1 MRRDFSKVWTHNV
14 SHTFLLFYGQ
24 GEWIDSRMG
33 DSKERL
39 NAGHLGGFR
48 LESTIPQ
55 NSISAATCGGEA
67 SSEGGLGRQVMAQ
80 GASRRSYSSTAIL
93 GVALSVGA
101 CGLLSPTAGDA
112 AIAAEKLTSEP
123 LIAEP
128 SAVAVPEMTTVP
140 TVAVLNSSEAAQT
153 TSEANSLASSSH
165 TVQEGES
172 LSQIAKIHG
181 VSLTGIA
188 NLNNL
193 QPDAVLLVGQVIALE
208 VTGSMPES
216 SAVPALPTK
225 ATMVKIRQ
233 DEAVS
238 KLKEQQS
245 RLKKSLAELRSEE
258 SKLASVPTLPVVESS
273 TVFATH
279 QVAPGENLSTI
290 ARVHG
295 MSSRELAS
303 LNNIANPNLLK
314 ANQVLKVATTKV
326 APLKSESFQTIAL
339 ATPSLSVTDSEGDAP
354 APPLP
359 GQAIESRRY
368 IDGLMA
374 DVVKAR
380 QKYQASSV
388 AYRSESRGLQV
399 STESAFMPTPAMPV
413 VVPSVRRSVNPEFQT
428 RFTGSRSVSEPAQ
441 RSMPSVPKLS
451 SPSAPRVIARASV
464 GADAY
469 APLVQPSARR
479 MVSPEMPAIG
489 AAETYLPRKGGGASS
504 GLIWPSQGTFT
515 SGYGPRWGRMHR
527 GIDIAAPTGTPIVAA
542 AGGVVSY
549 AGYNDGG
556 FGYLVEIDHADGS
569 MTRYAH
575 NDRILVSVGQQV
587 GQGDQ
592 VALMGSTGF
601 STGPHLHFEIHPA
614 GQGAANPMAFLPNR
628 G

>member
-1 MRRDFSKVWTHNV
+1 
-14 SHTFLLFYGQ
+14 
-24 GEWIDSRMG
+24 MG

-55 NSISAATCGGEA
+55 NSISTPTCGGEA

-80 GASRRSYSSTAIL
+80 GASRRSYGSTAML

-101 CGLLSPTAGDA
+101 CGLLSPTVGEA

-123 LIAEP
+123 LTAEP
-128 SAVAVPEMTTVP
+128 SSAAVPEMTTVP

-153 TSEANSLASSSH
+153 TSMFNSSALSSH

-181 VSLTGIA
+181 VSLRGIA
-188 NLNNL
+188 DLNNL
-193 QPDAVLLVGQVIALE
+193 QPDSVLRVGQVIALD
-208 VTGSMPES
+208 VTKSIPES
-216 SAVPALPTK
+216 KAVPALPTK
-225 ATMVKIRQ
+225 VTALKIRQ

-245 RLKKSLAELRSEE
+245 KLKKGLAELRSEE
-258 SKLASVPTLPVVESS
+258 SRLASVPTLPAVESS
-273 TVFATH
+273 TLFATH

-314 ANQVLKVATTKV
+314 ANQVLKVVTPKV
-326 APLKSESFQTIAL
+326 APFKPETFKTIAL
-339 ATPSLSVTDSEGDAP
+339 AKPSLSITDSEADAP

-374 DVVKAR
+374 DVIKAR

-388 AYRSESRGLQV
+388 AYRSEFRGLQV
-399 STESAFMPTPAMPV
+399 PTESVPMPAPSIPA
-413 VVPSVRRSVNPEFQT
+413 VVPSVRKSVNSEFQA
-428 RFTGSRSVSEPAQ
+428 RFIGSRSVSESVQ
-441 RSMPSVPKLS
+441 RSMPAVPKLA
-451 SPSAPRVIARASV
+451 SPTAPRVIARASV

-479 MVSPEMPAIG
+479 LVSPEMPAIG
-489 AAETYLPRKGGGASS
+489 AAETYLPRKGGGANS
-504 GLIWPSQGTFT
+504 GLVWPAQGTFT

-542 AGGVVSY
+542 ASGVVSY

-587 GQGDQ
+587 NQGQQ
-592 VALMGSTGF
+592 VSLMGSTGF
-601 STGPHLHFEIHPA
+601 STGPHLHFEVHPG
-614 GQGAANPMAFLPNR
+614 GQGAVNPMAFLPNR

>member
-1 MRRDFSKVWTHNV
+1 
-14 SHTFLLFYGQ
+14 
-24 GEWIDSRMG
+24 MG

-80 GASRRSYSSTAIL
+80 GASRRSYSSTAML

-101 CGLLSPTAGDA
+101 CGFLSPHAGDA
-112 AIAAEKLTSEP
+112 AIAAETLTSEP

-153 TSEANSLASSSH
+153 TSDVNSLASSSH

-193 QPDAVLLVGQVIALE
+193 QPDSVLRVGQVIVLE
-208 VTGSMPES
+208 ATDSMSELK
-216 SAVPALPTK
+216 AVPALPTK
-225 ATMVKIRQ
+225 VTMVKVRQ

-314 ANQVLKVATTKV
+314 ANQVLKVSTTKV
-326 APLKSESFQTIAL
+326 APVKPETFKTIAL
-339 ATPSLSVTDSEGDAP
+339 ATPSLSVVDAEGDAP

-380 QKYQASSV
+380 EKYKASTV
-388 AYRSESRGLQV
+388 AYRPESRGLQL
-399 STESAFMPTPAMPV
+399 SAESASMPTPSLPV
-413 VVPSVRRSVNPEFQT
+413 VVPSVRRSVNSEFQT
-428 RFTGSRSVSEPAQ
+428 RFVGSRSVSESVQ

-451 SPSAPRVIARASV
+451 SPTTPRVIARASV

-489 AAETYLPRKGGGASS
+489 AAETYLPRKGGGGAAS

-527 GIDIAAPTGTPIVAA
+527 GIDIAAPVGTPIVAA
-542 AGGVVSY
+542 ASGVVSY

-575 NDRILVSVGQQV
+575 NDRILVNVGQQV

-601 STGPHLHFEIHPA
+601 STGPHLHFEVHPG
-614 GQGAANPMAFLPNR
+614 GQGAVNPMAFLPNR

>member
-1 MRRDFSKVWTHNV
+1 
-14 SHTFLLFYGQ
+14 
-24 GEWIDSRMG
+24 MG

-55 NSISAATCGGEA
+55 NSISATTCGGEA

-80 GASRRSYSSTAIL
+80 GTSRRSYSSTAML

-101 CGLLSPTAGDA
+101 CGLLSPAAGEA

-123 LIAEP
+123 LVVEP
-128 SAVAVPEMTTVP
+128 SAVAIPEMTTVP

-153 TSEANSLASSSH
+153 TSDVNSLASSSH

-172 LSQIAKIHG
+172 LSQIARIHG

-193 QPDAVLLVGQVIALE
+193 QPDSVLRVGQVIALA
-208 VTGSMPES
+208 VTESMPES
-216 SAVPALPTK
+216 KAAPALPTK
-225 ATMVKIRQ
+225 VTMVKVRQ

-314 ANQVLKVATTKV
+314 ANQVLKVSTQKP
-326 APLKSESFQTIAL
+326 APLKPESFKTIAL
-339 ATPSLSVTDSEGDAP
+339 ATPSMSIVDSEGDAP
-354 APPLP
+354 APPMP

-380 QKYQASSV
+380 EKYKTSTV
-388 AYRSESRGLQV
+388 AYRPESRGLQL
-399 STESAFMPTPAMPV
+399 SAESAVMPTPSMPM

-428 RFTGSRSVSEPAQ
+428 RFAGSRSVSEPAQ
-441 RSMPSVPKLS
+441 RSMPTVPKLS
-451 SPSAPRVIARASV
+451 SPTAPRVIARASV

-489 AAETYLPRKGGGASS
+489 AAESYLPRKGGGGANA

-527 GIDIAAPTGTPIVAA
+527 GIDIAAPVGTPIVAA

-575 NDRILVSVGQQV
+575 NDRILVNVGQQV

-601 STGPHLHFEIHPA
+601 STGPHLHFEVHPG
-614 GQGAANPMAFLPNR
+614 GQGAVNPMAFLPNR

>member
-1 MRRDFSKVWTHNV
+1 MFRVIVEVGGSK
-14 SHTFLLFYGQ
+14 
-24 GEWIDSRMG
+24 
-33 DSKERL
+33 KRL

-55 NSISAATCGGEA
+55 NSISAATSCGGEA

-80 GASRRSYSSTAIL
+80 GVSRRSYGSTAML
-93 GVALSVGA
+93 GVAITVGA
-101 CGLLSPTAGDA
+101 CGLFSPVDGAS

-128 SAVAVPEMTTVP
+128 SAAAVPEMATAP
-140 TVAVLNSSEAAQT
+140 TVVGLNSSEAAQT
-153 TSEANSLASSSH
+153 TLDANSSASLRH
-165 TVQEGES
+165 TVQEGEN

-188 NLNNL
+188 DLNNL
-193 QPDAVLLVGQVIALE
+193 QPDSVLRVGQLIVLDDA
-208 VTGSMPES
+208 GSMAKS
-216 SAVPALPTK
+216 KVTIAKV
-225 ATMVKIRQ
+225 RQ
-233 DEAVS
+233 DESVS
-238 KLKEQQS
+238 KLKEKQA
-245 RLKKSLAELRSEE
+245 RLKKGLAELRSEE
-258 SKLASVPTLPVVESS
+258 SKLASVPTLSGAESS
-273 TVFATH
+273 VGFATY

-295 MSSRELAS
+295 MSPRELAS

-314 ANQVLKVATTKV
+314 ANQVLRVAAPKV
-326 APLKSESFQTIAL
+326 APVTPETFETIAL
-339 ATPSLSVTDSEGDAP
+339 ATPSLSVVDQESDAP

-368 IDGLMA
+368 VDGLMA

-380 QKYQASSV
+380 QKYQSSSV
-388 AYRSESRGLQV
+388 AYRSEPRSLKV
-399 STESAFMPTPAMPV
+399 ATESVSMPTPSLPV
-413 VVPSVRRSVNPEFQT
+413 VVPTVSRSVNPEFQT
-428 RFTGSRSVSEPAQ
+428 RFTGSRSVSETVQ
-441 RSMPSVPKLS
+441 RSMPTVPRLS
-451 SPSAPRVIARASV
+451 TPATPRLVARASV

-489 AAETYLPRKGGGASS
+489 AAESYLPRTGGSGGATA
-504 GLIWPSQGTFT
+504 GLIWPSQGALT
-515 SGYGPRWGRMHR
+515 SGYGPRWGRSHR
-527 GIDIAAPTGTPIVAA
+527 GIDIAAPVGTPIVAA
-542 AGGVVSY
+542 ASGVVSY

-575 NDRILVSVGQQV
+575 NDRILVNVGQQV
-587 GQGDQ
+587 NQGDQ
-592 VALMGSTGF
+592 VSLMGSTGF
-601 STGPHLHFEIHPA
+601 STGPHLHFEVHPA
-614 GQGAANPMAFLPNR
+614 GQGAVNPMAFLPNNR

>member
-1 MRRDFSKVWTHNV
+1 
-14 SHTFLLFYGQ
+14 
-24 GEWIDSRMG
+24 MG

-80 GASRRSYSSTAIL
+80 GASRRSYSSTAML

-112 AIAAEKLTSEP
+112 AIAADKLTSEP
-123 LIAEP
+123 LVAEP
-128 SAVAVPEMTTVP
+128 SAAAVPEMTTVP

-153 TSEANSLASSSH
+153 TLDSNSLASLSH

-188 NLNNL
+188 SLNNL
-193 QPDAVLLVGQVIALE
+193 QPDSVLRVGQVIALE
-208 VTGSMPES
+208 TTASLTEAK
-216 SAVPALPTK
+216 AVPALPTK
-225 ATMVKIRQ
+225 VTAVKVRQ

-258 SKLASVPTLPVVESS
+258 SKLASVPTLPVAESS

-314 ANQVLKVATTKV
+314 ANQVLKVTSSKV
-326 APLKSESFQTIAL
+326 APVKSETFKSETFNTIAL
-339 ATPSLSVTDSEGDAP
+339 ATPSLSTVDSEGDAP

-380 QKYQASSV
+380 EKYKASTV
-388 AYRSESRGLQV
+388 AYRPESRNLQLSSEAV
-399 STESAFMPTPAMPV
+399 SMPTPSMPV

-428 RFTGSRSVSEPAQ
+428 RSMGSKSVSDTVQ
-441 RSMPSVPKLS
+441 RSMPAVPRLS
-451 SPSAPRVIARASV
+451 SPTAPRVIARASV

-489 AAETYLPRKGGGASS
+489 AAESYLPRKGGGANS

-527 GIDIAAPTGTPIVAA
+527 GIDIAAPVGTPIVASA
-542 AGGVVSY
+542 SGVVSY

-575 NDRILVSVGQQV
+575 NDRILVNVGQQV
-587 GQGDQ
+587 TQGDQ
-592 VALMGSTGF
+592 IALMGSTGF
-601 STGPHLHFEIHPA
+601 STGPHLHFEVHPG
-614 GQGAANPMAFLPNR
+614 GQGAVNPMAFLPNR

>member
-1 MRRDFSKVWTHNV
+1 
-14 SHTFLLFYGQ
+14 
-24 GEWIDSRMG
+24 MG
-33 DSKERL
+33 VLTLGLGGSKERL

-55 NSISAATCGGEA
+55 NSISTATCGGEA
-67 SSEGGLGRQVMAQ
+67 SSEGGIGKQGMTQ
-80 GASRRSYSSTAIL
+80 GASRRSYGSTAML
-93 GVALSVGA
+93 GVAISVGA
-101 CGLLSPTAGDA
+101 CGLFSPTAGGA

-123 LIAEP
+123 LTAEP

-140 TVAVLNSSEAAQT
+140 TVAVLNSPEAAQT
-153 TSEANSLASSSH
+153 TSDTNSLASSSH

-172 LSQIAKIHG
+172 LSQIAQIHR

-188 NLNNL
+188 SLNNL
-193 QPDAVLLVGQVIALE
+193 QPSSVLRVGQVIALGT
-208 VTGSMPES
+208 TGSTAES

-225 ATMVKIRQ
+225 VSMSKVRQ

-245 RLKKSLAELRSEE
+245 KLKKSLAELRSEE
-258 SKLASVPTLPVVESS
+258 SKLASVPTLPAVESS
-273 TVFATH
+273 TAFATY

-314 ANQVLKVATTKV
+314 ANQVLKVTMPKASPAKPETFKN
-326 APLKSESFQTIAL
+326 IAL
-339 ATPSLSVTDSEGDAP
+339 ATPSLSISDSEADSP

-359 GQAIESRRY
+359 GQALESRRY

-380 QKYQASSV
+380 QKYQASGV
-388 AYRSESRGLQV
+388 AYRPESRNVQIPTV
-399 STESAFMPTPAMPV
+399 SASMPTPSLPM
-413 VVPSVRRSVNPEFQT
+413 VVPSVSRSVNPEFQT
-428 RFTGSRSVSEPAQ
+428 RFTGSRSVSETAQ
-441 RSMPSVPKLS
+441 RSMPTVPKLAT
-451 SPSAPRVIARASV
+451 PTMPRIIARASV

-489 AAETYLPRKGGGASS
+489 AAESYLPRKGGSGGGATA
-504 GLIWPSQGTFT
+504 GLIWPAQGTFT
-515 SGYGPRWGRMHR
+515 SGYGPRWGRNHR
-527 GIDIAAPTGTPIVAA
+527 GIDIAAPVGTPIVAA
-542 AGGVVSY
+542 APGVVSY

-575 NDRILVSVGQQV
+575 NDRILVNVGQQV
-587 GQGDQ
+587 NQGDQ
-592 VALMGSTGF
+592 VSLMGSTGF
-601 STGPHLHFEIHPA
+601 STGPHLHFEVHPA
-614 GQGAANPMAFLPNR
+614 GQGAVNPMAFLPNNR